1 MQSIARAAPATLT
14 TGPEVLSINR
24 STAGPGS
31 LGYTVS
37 FSEPVTGVDA
47 SDFQV
52 VTGGTAA
59 YSRPLIVSGTGSSYT
74 VTLNGVSGAGT
85 LGLNLIDD
93 GSVRDAAGRP
103 IASATSANFIGP
115 TTVAASG
122 SPFFVLTAD
131 LNGDGV
137 QDLIVGSRTTQFNG
151 FVTVMLGNGDGTF
164 RAASTYAFPGDY
176 LESIAIA
183 DMNSD
188 GVPDLLVTLN
198 PFEANTVEL
207 MLGNGNGTFQ
217 VPQRIF
223 STGPDGPTGIES
235 LATADFNG
243 DGRPD
248 IVLTDSFG
256 EYVALNNGNGTFLA
270 VRKIATVGAQ
280 AVAVA
285 DVNGDGIADLVL
297 PGGVLLGNGN
307 GTFLPLQSFS
317 TGSGY
322 GGDVA
327 VGDLN
332 GDGIPDVAVTHPG
345 NGTVGVILGKGDGT
359 FQPAQTIAVGVSPT
373 WLTISDVNGDGK
385 ADLITSNGSR
395 NNLAALL
402 GNGDGTFQS
411 RQTFPA
417 APVPACVAVSDLNND
432 GRSDLVAA
440 SYQSGSLDVYL
451 GGPANFAGQVFAVGA
466 LPALDTIGGTG
477 AADQITLVQDPDGEH
492 VDWTMGVSAGQLAIN
507 HPNGLTINGDGGNDV
522 ISLDY
527 SNGDP
532 LPASLHLN
540 GTFVLNGLHGTNPL
554 AGTTL
559 DINRSTLFIS
569 YTSSDPIAA
578 IQSYLRNAYN
588 NGVWTGTPTAT
599 TGVVTS
605 LAAQS
610 NGSHNTAIG
619 YADWADGQGID
630 TIPYTIEMKYTLIG
644 DANLDTNVNS
654 ADLQILLFGLN
665 HPGAWDQGDF
675 NYDGQVNSADLQT
688 LLFTLNTS
696 LGSQA
701 TPLAVAA
708 AAAVTTPPSAG
719 GSGSSDPSPHLV
731 PAIHTAGPA
740 GPVVH
745 HPNPSTVSARKR
757 R

>member
-1 MQSIARAAPATLT
+1 
-14 TGPEVLSINR
+14 
-24 STAGPGS
+24 
-31 LGYTVS
+31 
-37 FSEPVTGVDA
+37 
-47 SDFQV
+47 
-52 VTGGTAA
+52 
-59 YSRPLIVSGTGSSYT
+59 
-74 VTLNGVSGAGT
+74 
-85 LGLNLIDD
+85 
-93 GSVRDAAGRP
+93 
-103 IASATSANFIGP
+103 
-115 TTVAASG
+115 
-122 SPFFVLTAD
+122 
-131 LNGDGV
+131 
-137 QDLIVGSRTTQFNG
+137 
-151 FVTVMLGNGDGTF
+151 
-164 RAASTYAFPGDY
+164 
-176 LESIAIA
+176 
-183 DMNSD
+183 
-188 GVPDLLVTLN
+188 
-198 PFEANTVEL
+198 
-207 MLGNGNGTFQ
+207 
-217 VPQRIF
+217 
-223 STGPDGPTGIES
+223 
-235 LATADFNG
+235 
-243 DGRPD
+243 
-248 IVLTDSFG
+248 
-256 EYVALNNGNGTFLA
+256 
-270 VRKIATVGAQ
+270 
-280 AVAVA
+280 
-285 DVNGDGIADLVL
+285 
-297 PGGVLLGNGN
+297 
-307 GTFLPLQSFS
+307 
-317 TGSGY
+317 
-322 GGDVA
+322 
-327 VGDLN
+327 
-332 GDGIPDVAVTHPG
+332 
-345 NGTVGVILGKGDGT
+345 
-359 FQPAQTIAVGVSPT
+359 
-373 WLTISDVNGDGK
+373 
-385 ADLITSNGSR
+385 
-395 NNLAALL
+395 
-402 GNGDGTFQS
+402 
-411 RQTFPA
+411 
-417 APVPACVAVSDLNND
+417 
-432 GRSDLVAA
+432 
-440 SYQSGSLDVYL
+440 
-451 GGPANFAGQVFAVGA
+451 
-466 LPALDTIGGTG
+466 
-477 AADQITLVQDPDGEH
+477 
-492 VDWTMGVSAGQLAIN
+492 MGVSAGQLAIN

-532 LPASLHLN
+532 LPASLLLI

-675 NYDGQVNSADLQT
+675 NYDGQVNSADLQA

-701 TPLAVAA
+701 TPMAVAA